1 MTRISRLVVLGD
13 SLSDRGTLD
22 KRKLLGFIPMALL
35 SGLYGKSPKGRFT
48 NGYLWGDYY
57 CSAIAEGFQIEDV
70 RKKFKL
76 PHTASANA
84 DISDEFLTNRAL
96 RQQNE
101 KDFSLNND
109 QHILFEGE
117 RFARFYCEGGLSA
130 YDYSTN
136 ITLDP
141 TKEVPRLIL
150 SSLDKKRKDLL
161 DDDKKYSISKTEK
174 AETLIIEWS
183 GANDFITQ
191 NERPTHAEADNAVN
205 ARIKNLEL
213 LIQSGYR
220 NFALFNLPDLSLT
233 PRYQAKNKWE
243 QDNAAECC
251 DYFNKQ
257 LAARCAELNRKY
269 KDLHMPINLSVF
281 DVNSEF
287 KKIYF
292 NPEQYGFD
300 KSKLKTPFTSS
311 EDFEKDKENPN
322 NEKDKLSPSDGY
334 MFWDDVHPT
343 MDTHNILA
351 AIFKVLIQSV
361 FEFFAPKKES
371 KSCKEDHDILK
382 KNCFFAEEKPKME
395 PRVKL
400 PTDVAEILD
409 GMHVQAKGMC
419 ESSDSIRQKKGEL
432 LKRLIVDLKSLNG
445 NLEEL
450 HGTISAFRLNNR
462 AMKII
467 GTHQNPIYDF
477 FVGKKT
483 TRSEDTLVLL
493 ENTVRAHLEQTSRQM
508 RI

>member
-13 SLSDRGTLD
+13 SLSDRGTMD

-57 CSAIAEGFQIEDV
+57 CSTIAEGFEIEHV
-70 RKKFKL
+70 RKKLKL
-76 PHTASANA
+76 EHSASANA
-84 DISDEFLTNRAL
+84 DISDEFLTNMAL

-101 KDFSLNND
+101 TAFSLNND
-109 QHILFEGE
+109 QHILFKGE

-130 YDYSTN
+130 YDYSTS

-141 TKEVPRLIL
+141 TKEIPRLIL
-150 SSLDKKRKDLL
+150 SSLEKKRKDLL
-161 DDDKKYSISKTEK
+161 ADDKKYAISKAEK
-174 AETLIIEWS
+174 AETLVIEWS
-183 GANDFITQ
+183 GANDFITE
-191 NERPTHAEADNAVN
+191 NEGPTHAEADNAIN
-205 ARIKNLEL
+205 ARINNIEV
-213 LIQSGYR
+213 LIQNGYR
-220 NFALFNLPDLSLT
+220 NFVLFNLPNLALT
-233 PRYQAKNKWE
+233 PRYQAKDQRE
-243 QDNAAECC
+243 QDNSAECC

-269 KDLHMPINLSVF
+269 RDLHIPINLSVF

-287 KKIYF
+287 KKIYD

-300 KSKLKTPFTSS
+300 KNKQKTPFTSS
-311 EDFEKDKENPN
+311 EDFEKDKENPEY
-322 NEKDKLSPSDGY
+322 EKDKLSPADGY

-343 MDTHNILA
+343 MDMHDRLA
-351 AIFKVLIQSV
+351 AIFKAIYQAV
-361 FEFFAPKKES
+361 FEFFAPQKEN

-382 KNCFFAEEKPKME
+382 KNSFFAEEKTKPE

-409 GMHVQAKGMC
+409 GMHVQAIGMC
-419 ESSDSIRQKKGEL
+419 GSSDNIRQEKGEL
-432 LKRLIVDLKSLNG
+432 LKRLIVDLKSHNG
-445 NLEEL
+445 NLEEI
-450 HGTISAFRLNNR
+450 HGTISTFKLNDR

-483 TRSEDTLVLL
+483 TRSADTIVLL
-493 ENTVRAHLEQTSRQM
+493 ENTVRAHLEQAGRQLN
-508 RI
+508 I